1 MILIILVRI
10 FYILLYTKLQ
20 LIRTFVDIY
29 ISLKISHLSDHA
41 DIQFIQIRQTEKKI
55 GSGRSEHKVG
65 RPTLNVTLHAHNTVI
80 NL

>member
-29 ISLKISHLSDHA
+29 ISLEIPHLSDHA
-41 DIQFIQIRQTEKKI
+41 DIQFIQIRQTEK
-55 GSGRSEHKVG
+55 
-65 RPTLNVTLHAHNTVI
+65 NTKWSK
-80 NL
+80 